1 MFLMDEI
8 MNKVKKII
16 VLLIIIMG
24 LLGGA
29 IIYLRPI
36 SKKQYVLNKI
46 RKRVFSIMMVIVTLI
61 TTFFTSATPALASK
75 LVLGELENYPIIDTL
90 LIKLF

>member
-1 MFLMDEI
+1 MDEI
-8 MNKVKKII
+8 MSKVKKII
-16 VLLIIIMG
+16 VLIIIIMG

-36 SKKQYVLNKI
+36 SKKQYVLNNI

-61 TTFFTSATPALASK
+61 TTFFTSATSAFASK
-75 LVLGELENYPIIDTL
+75 LVLGELENYQIIDTL